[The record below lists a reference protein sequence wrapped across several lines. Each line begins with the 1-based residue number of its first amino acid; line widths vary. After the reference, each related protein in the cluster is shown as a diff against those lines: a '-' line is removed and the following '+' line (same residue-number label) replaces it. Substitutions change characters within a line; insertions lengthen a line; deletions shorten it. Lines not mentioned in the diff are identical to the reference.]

1 MARYDIRTLRKW
13 IAYGNRSAENLANM
27 ETWRDEAMTETANN
41 KGGDIL
47 SGGAGGV
54 NFSREAGLG
63 TEGWSDLLHDA
74 LTHIE
79 NGTIPTSRT
88 LGRIG

>member
-1 MARYDIRTLRKW
+1 MARYDVRTLRKW
-13 IAYGNRSAENLANM
+13 IAYGNRSAANLANM
-27 ETWRDEAMTETANN
+27 ETWRDEAMAETASN
-41 KGGDIL
+41 KGGDIV
-47 SGGAGGV
+47 SGGANGV
-54 NFSREAGLG
+54 NFSREAGLT

-79 NGTIPTSRT
+79 NGTIPTTRT